1 MTHAPSRDGGGWGWV
16 AGLDCQPPVH
26 APKLLLKLNKAGIP
40 WWVSNNQGARGSKA
54 GALRLP
60 PLPPHHPHSPG
71 SRACALWS
79 QEQDL
84 IRKPVLSSPK
94 SAELIGSGAVMMHLL
109 YPERQVL
116 CPSTPP
122 AAAWAASAG
131 SELSARPRGGFQRRG
146 RKYGRREVAPQVWR
160 YNRHTDAD
168 VGTARDRQLDTKH
181 PSKGTLRSQLPLTE
195 FTQSSDQ
202 PCDQLREAGTF
213 IPILQRRNQ
222 GDLLRHMAMKMGGGG
237 SRWVQ
242 VCLSQSPHG
251 PPACCSRPPQA
262 SLSLP
267 GQQGGSPKPHLSR
280 DPFSAALVVGME
292 TLGLIFPEP

>member
-131 SELSARPRGGFQRRG
+131 SELSARPRGGFRRRG

-222 GDLLRHMAMKMGGGG
+222 GDLPRHMAMKMGGGWLPMG
-237 SRWVQ
+237 PGVLVSKPPRTPSLL
-242 VCLSQSPHG
+242 LSASPG
-251 PPACCSRPPQA
+251 LAQPPGTAGRQPQA
-262 SLSLP
+262 SSQSRSL
-267 GQQGGSPKPHLSR
+267 
-280 DPFSAALVVGME
+280 
-292 TLGLIFPEP
+292 